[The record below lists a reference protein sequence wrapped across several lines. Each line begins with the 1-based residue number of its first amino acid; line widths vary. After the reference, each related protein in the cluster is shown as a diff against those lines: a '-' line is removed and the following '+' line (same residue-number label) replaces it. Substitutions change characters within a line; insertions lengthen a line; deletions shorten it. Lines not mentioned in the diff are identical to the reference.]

1 MSTFWHLLL
10 WACVLWYSSITLLV
24 ALRGWKDILTML
36 RRLRDGEGDEE
47 SP

>member
-36 RRLRDGEGDEE
+36 RRLRDGEGDDT
-47 SP
+47 P

>member
-24 ALRGWKDILTML
+24 AVRGWKDIVTML
-36 RRLRDGEGDEE
+36 RRLRDGEGDDA
-47 SP
+47 P